1 MRVRNPYAI
10 ARVKDRALGRGNAVN
25 DFLREFPC
33 HLLRQRRAVLALSCL
48 VLGNFMRRGCR
59 KAVAARLVV
68 LGVKARKLIRLH
80 KGALHIERNVK
91 PGRTRSAA
99 LCKVQCLLET
109 VADAQRIRDHLTV
122 LGHRRD
128 RLADIEFLVA
138 ERTNVHT
145 RHARRPVRPNL
156 TRKHKHRD
164 GVQPCAD
171 HAGQRIRAAGS
182 RGHTDHGGLI
192 VDARVTLRRNRT
204 GLLVMV
210 IRDCEAVFMAEG
222 IV

>member
-1 MRVRNPYAI
+1 
-10 ARVKDRALGRGNAVN
+10 
-25 DFLREFPC
+25 
-33 HLLRQRRAVLALSCL
+33 
-48 VLGNFMRRGCR
+48 MRRGCR

-68 LGVKARKLIRLH
+68 LGVKTRKLIRLH

-99 LCKVQCLLET
+99 LCEVQRLLEA
-109 VADAQRIRDHLTV
+109 VANAQRIRDHLTV

-138 ERTNVHT
+138 ERTDVHT

-156 TRKHKHRD
+156 PRKHKHRD

-171 HAGQRIRAAGS
+171 HAGQGIRAAGS
-182 RGHTDHGGLI
+182 CGHTDHGGFI
-192 VDARVTLRRNRT
+192 VDTRVTLRSNRT